1 MKRALTLLLAVLFV
15 VALFSGCNGNS
26 GNTPATQAPAT
37 QAPATQAPA
46 TQAPATQA
54 PATQAPATEAPEA
67 TPEPTPEPEPASP
80 YNFAAGK
87 FAADA
92 NGLAT
97 EKYDYTLPLST
108 TDEVLT
114 YWGVCYTPQSLP
126 AEGFNSMPFP
136 QGVEEMTG
144 VHVEYSLLASDARQ
158 NNFSVL
164 IASDSLMDIMCGAS
178 SYYNGVFKESVTEEG
193 YFANLYDYREY
204 MPNYIYEVMKDPS
217 DKDTINRVFPEK
229 DLILAFYELRQE
241 LELSAGAFARGDWLW
256 DMGKTNADIKTFDDL
271 HDMLYFFKSQKNCET
286 PFTLIST
293 LDSGNEFIGYD
304 TLFYTNGINALYVK
318 DGEVCLADT
327 GDRDREIM
335 TLMNQWYNEG
345 LIDPNWASYSL
356 ATDYDSKIDTGEMG
370 YMINV
375 RPSTMNGH
383 AAAIP
388 EGAKYGWVAMT
399 KPVKEVGQTL
409 HLGYY
414 VSRIYFGSASI
425 AASCENI
432 PLAVTWLDY
441 RYSDSGSFLYGYG
454 IQGVSWDYDENGEI
468 YITDLILNNE
478 VFYSM
483 YMLLYALNS
492 IGEPGLYINYTWKVP
507 GNEIG
512 YTYLQ
517 DWERV
522 NHDNAYVWPS
532 GIQYTSEQAEIRASY
547 GDDLQTYI
555 DENYVAFLD
564 GSKPLSEFDD
574 YVANLHAIGL
584 DEVLAACQEAY
595 DAYMAG

>member
-1 MKRALTLLLAVLFV
+1 MKRALTLLLALLFV
-15 VALFSGCNGNS
+15 AALFSGCSGNS
-26 GNTPATQAPAT
+26 GSTPATSAPE
-37 QAPATQAPA
+37 PTQAPA

-67 TPEPTPEPEPASP
+67 TPEPTPEPEPPSP

-92 NGLAT
+92 DGLAT

-126 AEGFNSMPFP
+126 AEGFNEMPFP

-164 IASDSLMDIMCGAS
+164 IASDSLLDIMCGANS
-178 SYYNGVFKESVTEEG
+178 FYNGVFKDSVTEEG
-193 YFANLYDYREY
+193 YFVNLYDYRQY
-204 MPNYIYEVMKDPS
+204 MPNYIYESTKDPE
-217 DKDTINRVFPEK
+217 DRDTINRVFPEK
-229 DLILAFYELRQE
+229 DLILAFYELRSE

-293 LDSGNEFIGYD
+293 LDSGNEFVGYD
-304 TLFYTNGINALYVK
+304 TLFYLNGINTLYVK
-318 DGEVCLADT
+318 DGEVCLSNT
-327 GDRDREIM
+327 GERDREIM
-335 TLMNQWYNEG
+335 TLMNGWYNEG

-356 ATDYDSKIDTGEMG
+356 ATDYDAKIDSGDMG

-388 EGAKYGWVAMT
+388 EGAEYGWVAMT

-425 AASCENI
+425 AATCENI
-432 PLAVTWLDY
+432 PLAVTWLD
-441 RYSDSGSFLYGYG
+441 
-454 IQGVSWDYDENGEI
+454 
-468 YITDLILNNE
+468 
-478 VFYSM
+478 
-483 YMLLYALNS
+483 
-492 IGEPGLYINYTWKVP
+492 
-507 GNEIG
+507 
-512 YTYLQ
+512 
-517 DWERV
+517 
-522 NHDNAYVWPS
+522 
-532 GIQYTSEQAEIRASY
+532 
-547 GDDLQTYI
+547 
-555 DENYVAFLD
+555 
-564 GSKPLSEFDD
+564 
-574 YVANLHAIGL
+574 
-584 DEVLAACQEAY
+584 
-595 DAYMAG
+595 